1 MILTI
6 KCSILENT
14 FVFNDTPYK
23 EHTVQKVRARY
34 GLGAQ
39 RSISSRIRLHPCYFL
54 SGFKK
59 WDNNQPNEV
68 LNHEITLWNRCP
80 APVSRE
86 VP

>member
-23 EHTVQKVRARY
+23 EHTVQKVREVRARY

-39 RSISSRIRLHPCYFL
+39 RSISKVRV
-54 SGFKK
+54 GE
-59 WDNNQPNEV
+59 D
-68 LNHEITLWNRCP
+68 
-80 APVSRE
+80 
-86 VP
+86 